1 MADDRV
7 LEAFED
13 CLARLQSGASLEQVL
28 ALYPAWRQELR
39 PMLLAAQAARQEG
52 AKVRVP
58 RAAMARSR
66 AKFLQKANYMGAGR
80 SRPAAH
86 LPTWRLAAVSL
97 IVVLVLASG
106 LVTTVVVSA
115 HALPG
120 DVLYPVKIATEQT
133 QLLLTRNAV
142 RRLQLEQSFD
152 RERVTEVDALIQE
165 ASSRDVQFAGGLNA
179 MQGNT
184 WQVGNIKIRVTDSTR
199 LLSPVKL
206 GYYVDVEGR
215 LQPDGVVMA
224 YQVAPRAEQLSGRLI
239 ILTPQVWQVGSMRV
253 QIGSDTALQGEP
265 YSGSQVVVQAVLL
278 DGGNLQ
284 ALSAVIQGAPGFPSE
299 ITVTHQPTNTASFQP
314 SATDET
320 TDTPRQTEVEEPPS
334 KVGPTEAEAPENTP
348 QPTQGEDNH
357 DTPQPTGSED
367 HHGAPQPT
375 ESEHHGSTP
384 YPTEGDNHDYQKTP
398 LPTRT
403 PSTPKPTEQEDGH
416 YNSPTSTQS
425 TSVGN
430 PTPTSGG
437 HDD

>member
-1 MADDRV
+1 MVDDRV

-28 ALYPAWRQELR
+28 ALYPAWRQELL

-66 AKFLQKANYMGAGR
+66 AKFLQKAKQMGAGQP
-80 SRPAAH
+80 RPAAH
-86 LPTWRLAAVSL
+86 LPAWRLALVSL
-97 IVVLVLASG
+97 VVLLVLASG
-106 LVTTVVVSA
+106 LVTTVAVSA
-115 HALPG
+115 QALPG

-142 RRLQLEQSFD
+142 QRLKLEQSFD
-152 RERVTEVDALIQE
+152 RERVTEVDTLIHQ
-165 ASSRDVQFAGGLNA
+165 ASSQDVRFAGGLNV

-224 YQVAPRAEQLSGRLI
+224 YQVAPRAMQLSGRLI

-253 QIGSDTALQGEP
+253 QIGPDTALQGEP
-265 YSGSQVVVQAVLL
+265 FSGSQAVVQAVLL
-278 DGGNLQ
+278 DDGNLQ
-284 ALSAVIQGAPGFPSE
+284 ALSAVIQGAPALPSQ
-299 ITVTHQPTNTASFQP
+299 ITVTNEPTNTASSQP
-314 SATDET
+314 SATNVSK
-320 TDTPRQTEVEEPPS
+320 DTPQPGQTEAEEPPS
-334 KVGPTEAEAPENTP
+334 KAGPTEVEAPENTP
-348 QPTQGEDNH
+348 KPTQGEDH
-357 DTPQPTGSED
+357 QYT
-367 HHGAPQPT
+367 PQPT
-375 ESEHHGSTP
+375 ESENHGSTTS
-384 YPTEGDNHDYQKTP
+384 PTEGDHHDYQKTP
-398 LPTRT
+398 LSTRS
-403 PSTPKPTEQEDGH
+403 PSTPQPTEQEDGH
-416 YNSPTSTQS
+416 YNSPTSAQP

-430 PTPTSGG
+430 PTPTPGG